1 MTISEAIRSGAERL
15 AAGGVD
21 SPRLECEWL
30 LAHVL
35 GVPRLRLVI
44 EAGRIVTEG
53 EGRAFAGLVTARATR
68 RPLQHLLGSVSFCG
82 LEFAVN
88 PSVLIPRP
96 ETELLAERAWQFLL
110 TPPTPWARPPVVL
123 DFGTGSGCL
132 AVTLAVKCPAAV
144 VHAVE
149 VSPDAL
155 AVARGNA
162 ARNGVDGRMR
172 FHLGD
177 GFAAL
182 PRDVRFDL
190 VVGNPPYIPSGE
202 IAALQPEVRDHDPRL
217 ALDGGADGLDFYRR
231 LARETPAWLR
241 ADARVMLEF
250 GDGQGAALRELFS
263 RPPWRCEGIFPDDSG
278 RERILIAALARA

>member
-1 MTISEAIRSGAERL
+1 MTVSEAIRSGAERL
-15 AAGGVD
+15 AAGGVA
-21 SPRLECEWL
+21 SPRLESEWL

-44 EAGRIVTEG
+44 ETGRVVTAG
-53 EGRAFAGLVTARATR
+53 EGRAFEGLVTARATR

-88 PSVLIPRP
+88 PSVLIPRH
-96 ETELLAERAWQFLL
+96 ETELLAEHAWLFLL
-110 TPPTPWARPPVVL
+110 APPTPWARAPMVL

-162 ARNGVDGRMR
+162 ARNGVGGRVS
-172 FHLGD
+172 FQLGD

-182 PRDVRFDL
+182 PADVRFDL
-190 VVGNPPYIPSGE
+190 VVGNPPYIPTGE
-202 IAALQPEVRDHDPRL
+202 IAGLQPEVRDHDPRL

-231 LARETPAWLR
+231 IAHEASAWLR
-241 ADARVMLEF
+241 PEAWLMLEF
-250 GDGQGAALRELFS
+250 GDGQGAALRELFG
-263 RPPWRCEGIFPDDSG
+263 RAPWRCEGIFSDYSG
-278 RERILIAALARA
+278 RERILIAAVARA

>member
-1 MTISEAIRSGAERL
+1 MTVSEAIGCGAKRL

-21 SPRLECEWL
+21 SPRLEGEWL

-44 EAGRIVTEG
+44 EAAREVTAG
-53 EGRAFAGLVTARATR
+53 EAREFEGLVTSRASR

-110 TPPTPWARPPVVL
+110 APPTPWGRPPVVL

-144 VHAVE
+144 VHAVDI
-149 VSPDAL
+149 SPDAL

-162 ARNGVDGRMR
+162 ARNGAGGRVS

-190 VVGNPPYIPSGE
+190 VVGNPPYIPTGE
-202 IAALQPEVRDHDPRL
+202 IAGLQPEVRDHDPRL
-217 ALDGGADGLDFYRR
+217 ALDGGADGLDFCRQM
-231 LARETPAWLR
+231 AREAAAWLR
-241 ADARVMLEF
+241 PEARVMLEF
-250 GDGQGAALRELFS
+250 GDGQGGALRELFS
-263 RPPWRCEGIFPDDSG
+263 RPPWWCEGIFPDYSG